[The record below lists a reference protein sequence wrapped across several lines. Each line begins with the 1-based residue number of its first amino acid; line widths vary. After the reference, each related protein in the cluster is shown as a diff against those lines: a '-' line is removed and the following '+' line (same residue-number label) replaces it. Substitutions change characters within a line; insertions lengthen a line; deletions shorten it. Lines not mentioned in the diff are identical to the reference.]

1 MRLTFLMRHPS
12 LKTTAVMLAGVLTL
26 TACTS
31 GTGTTTDPNEK
42 VTLTFWSWVPNIDKV
57 VALWNAA
64 NPNIQVEASN
74 QAQGDELV
82 TKLLTAAKAGNPP
95 DLAQAEYQALPT
107 LVSNEVLADIKPYTN
122 DAKAQFAAGVWN
134 VITLGTDAV
143 YAIPQD
149 IGPMMMYYRADEFDR
164 LGLKVPTTWDE
175 YAQTARTVRQ
185 KSPNQYLTTFSS
197 NDPGWFVGLA
207 QQAGA
212 NWWGINGSTWKVS
225 VNDAATR
232 KVATYWGDLA
242 GEGAIDNKPMFT
254 PEWNAQLNNGTLL
267 TWPSAVWAPGELSG
281 NAPDTAGKWKVAP
294 LPQWAASESKTG
306 SWGGSST
313 AVTAGSKHADAAAKF
328 AIWLNTSAEATTALV
343 KEGGIYPAATSAQSG
358 GALAS
363 APAFFSNQP
372 DFYQVAKTIAATAVG
387 FTFGPNVNVTYSAYK
402 DAFSK
407 AITDHSA
414 FSGAVDQMQTA
425 TVDDMKKNG
434 FTVSG

>member
-1 MRLTFLMRHPS
+1 M
-12 LKTTAVMLAGVLTL
+12 
-26 TACTS
+26 
-31 GTGTTTDPNEK
+31 
-42 VTLTFWSWVPNIDKV
+42 
-57 VALWNAA
+57 
-64 NPNIQVEASN
+64 
-74 QAQGDELV
+74 
-82 TKLLTAAKAGNPP
+82 
-95 DLAQAEYQALPT
+95 
-107 LVSNEVLADIKPYTN
+107 
-122 DAKAQFAAGVWN
+122 
-134 VITLGTDAV
+134 
-143 YAIPQD
+143 
-149 IGPMMMYYRADEFDR
+149 
-164 LGLKVPTTWDE
+164 
-175 YAQTARTVRQ
+175 
-185 KSPNQYLTTFSS
+185 
-197 NDPGWFVGLA
+197 
-207 QQAGA
+207 
-212 NWWGINGSTWKVS
+212 
-225 VNDAATR
+225 
-232 KVATYWGDLA
+232 
-242 GEGAIDNKPMFT
+242 
-254 PEWNAQLNNGTLL
+254 
-267 TWPSAVWAPGELSG
+267 LSG

-294 LPQWAASESKTG
+294 LPQWTAGDSKTG

-372 DFYQVAKTIAATAVG
+372 DFYQVAKAIAATAVG